1 VVFREELS
9 KPTGNWQGCCNV
21 FGKPVSKPHGC
32 LSLLAAASRAVTS
45 REVVVTDVTAVARQS
60 HLPNV
65 WRLAGGQR
73 NVLRPSALTMGSLS
87 LHAYL

>member
-1 VVFREELS
+1 M
-9 KPTGNWQGCCNV
+9 
-21 FGKPVSKPHGC
+21 
-32 LSLLAAASRAVTS
+32 TS